1 MDWQRARRPE
11 QKAIRRQEIL
21 SAAYALFAELDY
33 EEISLNAIA
42 REAEISKPNVY
53 RYFSTREEIFLQ
65 IFLETFQAWA
75 KDVRVGLA
83 RIPCPAQPGQIAE
96 MWTRIT
102 RAHPR
107 VLRLAPLLMPSM
119 ERNSSAERLYA
130 FKRATFRQRDRIA
143 EALQRAM
150 PSLSQGGCR
159 EVVTC
164 AHGLIAGLGP
174 ATCPNDVL
182 TEVMSRPELAEQKSD
197 FDSLMTTAMTAMLEY
212 HNQKNAETQ
221 NQDRRTDVLYRE
233 MPTNGDQLSILGFG
247 CMRLPEKAG
256 VIDEER
262 ATSQIRRAI
271 DAGVNYV
278 DTAWPYHAGQSEPF
292 LGKALADGYRQRV
305 KIATKLPSWMV
316 HERAD
321 MDRFLNA
328 QLEKLQTDHIDY
340 YLIHC
345 LVGDLWDKIKA
356 LGVTDFLDQA
366 KTDGRIVNAGFS
378 FHGASD
384 EFTRIVDAYPWD
396 FCQIQY
402 NYLDEENQAG
412 TKGLEYAAT
421 KGLGVI
427 VMEPLRGGKLA
438 APIPDAVA
446 AIWKEADVQRTP
458 VEWALRWIWNRPE
471 VTVVLSGMND
481 EAHIDEN
488 LKIAAEAQPHSLTD
502 TELSLVSRVEVTY
515 RRLMKAGCTGCRYC
529 VPCPAGVGI
538 PVCFELYNNLHM
550 FGNGD
555 ESKFM
560 YAARLSGTITGGK
573 PGYASQCVNC
583 GQCLEKCPQHLD
595 IPTLLESVVADLE
608 GPDLQERETAIRKV
622 FANAAT

>member
-21 SAAYALFAELDY
+21 AAAYALFVELDY

-42 REAEISKPNVY
+42 RKAGISKPNVY

-65 IFLETFQAWA
+65 ILLDTFQAWA
-75 KDVRVGLA
+75 KDMRSALA
-83 RIPCPAQPGQIAE
+83 RIQRPARPDQVAE
-96 MWTRIT
+96 LWTRIT
-102 RAHPR
+102 RAHPK
-107 VLRLAPLLMPSM
+107 VLRLAPWLMTSL
-119 ERNSSAERLYA
+119 ERHSSAERLYA
-130 FKRATFRQRDRIA
+130 FKRAMFRQRDRVG
-143 EALQRAM
+143 EALRHAM
-150 PSLSQGGCR
+150 PSLSQEDCR
-159 EVVTC
+159 QILRC

-182 TEVMSRPELAEQKSD
+182 VQVMSRPALAGQKPD
-197 FDSLMTTAMTAMLEY
+197 FDRLMTTAMTALLAY
-212 HNQKNAETQ
+212 HNEEDAGTH
-221 NQDRRTDVLYRE
+221 NQDRRTNVLYRE
-233 MPTNGDQLSILGFG
+233 MPTNGDRLSILGFG
-247 CMRLPEKAG
+247 CMRLPEKDG
-256 VIDEER
+256 TIDEER

-292 LGKALADGYRQRV
+292 LGRALADGYRQRV
-305 KIATKLPSWMV
+305 KLATKLPSWMV
-316 HERAD
+316 HERGD
-321 MDRFLNA
+321 MDRFLDA
-328 QLEKLQTDHIDY
+328 QLERLQTDHIDY

-345 LVGDLWDKIKA
+345 LVGDLWDKIET
-356 LGVTDFLDQA
+356 LGVMDFLDQA
-366 KTDGRIVNAGFS
+366 KADGRIVNAGFS
-378 FHGASD
+378 FHGAPD

-412 TKGLEYAAT
+412 TKGLEYAAA

-446 AIWKEADVQRTP
+446 AIWKKAKAQRTP

-481 EAHIDEN
+481 DTHIDEN
-488 LKIAAEAQPHSLTD
+488 LKIAAEGRAHSLSD
-502 TELSLVSRVEVTY
+502 AELSLVGRVEETY

-550 FGNGD
+550 FAD
-555 ESKFM
+555 TAESKFM
-560 YAARLSGTITGGK
+560 YAARLSGTITTGK
-573 PGYASQCVNC
+573 SGYASQCVNC

-595 IPTLLESVVADLE
+595 IPALLESVANDLE
-608 GPDLQERETAIRKV
+608 GPDLKEREAAIRKV
-622 FANAAT
+622 FAASAT